1 MDDLYPSVNIHYE
14 SHILTIAQVY
24 LYASVIL
31 CGILIC
37 RFIFVKEQYRNYRI
51 LKRKNTEDSPII
63 NA

>member
-1 MDDLYPSVNIHYE
+1 MDDLYPSMNIHYE

-24 LYASVIL
+24 LYTSVVLCVMLIL
-31 CGILIC
+31 
-37 RFIFVKEQYRNYRI
+37 RFIFVKEQYRNYRN